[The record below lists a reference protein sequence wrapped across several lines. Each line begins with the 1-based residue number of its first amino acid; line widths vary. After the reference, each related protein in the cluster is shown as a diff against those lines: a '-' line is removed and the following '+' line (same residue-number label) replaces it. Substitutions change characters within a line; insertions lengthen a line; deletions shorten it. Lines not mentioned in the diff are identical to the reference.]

1 MKNLVCLFCLFF
13 VIPGYAQNKVLLN
26 GLWEVGM
33 ERDYQLTAEVPS
45 VSFDPT
51 VMSGSTVWY
60 RKKVRLPEGDWRYA
74 TLVLNGARFCPEV
87 YINKKLVS
95 KAEGGMAPTFHPL
108 KAQEIKPGKEIVLE
122 IGLKSMKEVPVT
134 DASYIP
140 VADHWRSNIS
150 SYLWDDVYLR
160 LHGKARIDRVIPFTD
175 LKNNSLRVK
184 YSLTQLEEKAF
195 KGLSV
200 HCELTDLNGKVIQQG
215 TAPLKAAQANI
226 ANGEII
232 LQLNSGIKKWSPL
245 QPNLYRIRISLL
257 ENGKMLDFQEI
268 SYGAKEFRVNNKQFE
283 LNNFPF
289 KARAATVVWH
299 RWTRDPEGR
308 ELAYDT
314 AWFRK
319 NIIQALKDRGANTLR
334 FHLGTPPERFLD
346 MCDKYGLL
354 VQYEWHFFH
363 GMTASPQSL
372 MQQWQQWLD
381 LAMRHPSVAI
391 IHPYNETEGPELKT
405 VWDVLGSLTQD
416 YPPMVISERDV
427 LHIHKYWW
435 SLFENTGVYYDDA
448 GQFPLAIMVDEFGGN
463 YLDGQ
468 GNLGGY
474 KTVKESY
481 LRFLGR
487 DHTRQMRLYH
497 HTISN
502 SRIAEYWRR
511 INAAGFS
518 PFCALGSPEDGN
530 HWFLDDL
537 RTGTPKPVWNAL
549 TAAWSPVSVS
559 LDVWDRHF
567 TPGQMAEL
575 PVFAFND
582 LEQEH
587 KAVIEVSIKD
597 SLGNAVFTD
606 TFNERLK
613 PFSKLVVLKSVLV
626 PQKTGK
632 YTFQAKLLNP
642 PAYIKYPV
650 ASEWDFSVFSA
661 TASFKPQVSVAI
673 PDNENELRE
682 FIKSVGL
689 IPVEAGDRSAA
700 TIVCAQKTWQKIAL
714 GDTAVLKWLNN
725 AIDKGIS
732 VILLDAGPKNF
743 GQGYPKNKGD
753 LGPLKAASVLTNPAT
768 VYYPLIKGL
777 KVGFKEAAE
786 PESHIHRSLAS
797 NLLWENLSPGDT
809 WLFNGLRGGLILP
822 AAELE
827 LSGITRDAFE
837 KLWSSRGIK
846 NRPYA
851 EKPFYAYELQ
861 GFFEFSEKPADIET
875 KEKLRDRVRFLVN
888 DAPALAGSLSPD
900 APVVVTDLYDEYAK
914 TAGAEALAI
923 TPLASAGKNLM
934 RFPVYQIDFGPRKG
948 RLIISQMITSGRLA
962 PGFGSSDK
970 YGIRYDEVARQMVI
984 NMIKI
989 VAP

>member
-1 MKNLVCLFCLFF
+1 MRNLAWVFGLFIF
-13 VIPGYAQNKVLLN
+13 ISGYAQNKVLLN

-33 ERDYQLTAEVPS
+33 DRDYRLTAEVPS
-45 VSFDPT
+45 VNSDPT
-51 VMSGSTVWY
+51 LMSSSTVWY
-60 RKKVRLPEGDWRYA
+60 RKKVRLPEGDWKYA

-87 YINKKLVS
+87 YVNKNLVS

-108 KAQEIKPGKEIVLE
+108 KTPEIKPGKEIVLE
-122 IGLKSMKEVPVT
+122 IALKSMKEVPVT

-160 LHGKARIDRVIPFTD
+160 FHGKARIDRVIPFTD
-175 LKNNSLRVK
+175 LKNNSLKVK
-184 YSLTQLEEKAF
+184 YSLTQLEEKAI
-195 KGLSV
+195 KEITV
-200 HCELTDLNGKVIQQG
+200 QCELTDLDGKVIQQA
-215 TAPLKAAQANI
+215 TALLKPAPAHAV
-226 ANGEII
+226 NGEII

-245 QPNLYRIRISLL
+245 QPNLYRIRLSLL
-257 ENGKMLDFQEI
+257 EKGKMLDFQEI
-268 SYGAKEFRVNNKQFE
+268 SYGVKEFRVNNKQFE
-283 LNNFPF
+283 LNNSPF

-299 RWTRDPEGR
+299 RWTRDPEGK

-363 GMTASPQSL
+363 GMTASAQSL
-372 MQQWQQWLD
+372 QQQWKNWLD
-381 LAMRHPSVAI
+381 LAMRHPSVSI

-405 VWDVLGSLTQD
+405 VWDVLDKLAPE
-416 YPPMVISERDV
+416 YPSMVISERDV

-448 GQFPLAIMVDEFGGN
+448 SQFPMAIMVDEFGGN

-474 KTVKESY
+474 KTLKESY

-487 DHTRQMRLYH
+487 NHTREMRLYH

-502 SRIAEYWRR
+502 SLIAEYWRR
-511 INAAGFS
+511 IDAAGFS

-530 HWFLDDL
+530 HWFLDNL
-537 RTGTPKPVWNAL
+537 KTGTPKPVWNAL

-559 LDVWDRHF
+559 IDVWDRHF
-567 TPGQMAEL
+567 TPGQMADL

-587 KAVIEVSIKD
+587 TAVIEISIKD
-597 SLGNAVFTD
+597 SLGNIVFTN
-606 TFNERLK
+606 TFNEHLK
-613 PFSKLVVLKSVLV
+613 PFSKSVVLKTLSI
-626 PQKTGK
+626 PHKPGK

-642 PAYIKYPV
+642 PPYIKYPV
-650 ASEWDFSVFSA
+650 VSEWDFNVFSA
-661 TASFKPQVSVAI
+661 LASFNQQFSVAI
-673 PDNENELRE
+673 PNNEDEISE
-682 FIKSVGL
+682 FVKSVGL
-689 IPVEAGDRSAA
+689 IPVAA
-700 TIVCAQKTWQKIAL
+700 NDITARTIVCSHKTWQKIAM
-714 GDTAVLKWLNN
+714 GDTAVLKWINT

-732 VILLDAGPKNF
+732 VIMLDAGPMNF
-743 GQGYPKNKGD
+743 GQGYPKNKGE
-753 LGPLKAASVLTNPAT
+753 LGPLKGASVLANPAT

-797 NLLWENLSPGDT
+797 NLLWENLSPDDT

-837 KLWSSRGIK
+837 KLWSSRGLK
-846 NRPYA
+846 ERPYA
-851 EKPFYAYELQ
+851 EKPFFAYQLQ
-861 GFFEFSEKPADIET
+861 GFFEFSKRPAD
-875 KEKLRDRVRFLVN
+875 KEAEKKLRDRVRFLVN
-888 DAPALAGSLSPD
+888 DAPALAASLSPD
-900 APVVVTDLYDEYAK
+900 APLVVTNLYDEYVK

-923 TPLASAGKNLM
+923 IPLVSAGKNLM

-948 RLIISQMITSGRLA
+948 KLIISQMITSGRLA
-962 PGFGSSDK
+962 PGFGTSDK
-970 YGIRYDEVARQMVI
+970 YGIRYDEVARQW
-984 NMIKI
+984 
-989 VAP
+989 